1 MVRGRWTLVVSLLL
15 LQSFTLGAGLY
26 VWTTGFTSTTPPPR
40 PPRSR
45 RPTRT
50 PVPLIT
56 AEAVL
61 ASGSE
66 GTAVTPS
73 ASPPGSRGRS
83 PTPPSA
89 AGSAPW

>member
-1 MVRGRWTLVVSLLL
+1 MVVRGRWTLVVSLLL

-26 VWTTGFTSTTPPPR
+26 VWTTGFSLDDAASQAAPEPT
-40 PPRSR
+40 
-45 RPTRT
+45 PTRT

-66 GTAVTPS
+66 GTAVDAQRLAARLKGPI
-73 ASPPGSRGRS
+73 ADAALGGR
-83 PTPPSA
+83 
-89 AGSAPW
+89 